1 MAYLN
6 NIYGNAAYTGFI
18 AGTLEGRQITSTTS
32 ANYDALKTSALA
44 FAEAVDSTIVF
55 DALVSTGS
63 NITQLAQT
71 TNTISA
77 NEQWR
82 AGLLHDLCMGLLS
95 GRSVPSSLLEA
106 DWAGEAAAIFTAWTN
121 LVAGLVTP

>member
-18 AGTLEGRQITSTTS
+18 KGALSGRQITSPTAADYLT
-32 ANYDALKTSALA
+32 LKTAALA
-44 FAEAVDSTIVF
+44 FAVEVDSKIAF
-55 DALVSTGS
+55 DALVTTGS
-63 NITQLAQT
+63 AITQLAIT
-71 TNTISA
+71 TNVIAA

-82 AGLLHDLCMGLLS
+82 AGLLHDLCAAVIDDRYTLDAVS
-95 GRSVPSSLLEA
+95 A
-106 DWAGEAAAIFTAWTN
+106 DYNTLASAVFAAWTE

>member
-18 AGTLEGRQITSTTS
+18 AGSQAGRQAIS
-32 ANYDALKTSALA
+32 AVAADYLALKTAAQQFAIEVDAL
-44 FAEAVDSTIVF
+44 IVF
-55 DALVSTGS
+55 DALVTTGAG
-63 NITQLAQT
+63 ITQLAIT
-71 TNTISA
+71 TNTIAA

-82 AGLLHDLCMGLLS
+82 AGLLHDLCAAYTS
-95 GRSVPSSLLEA
+95 GNYDPTKLA
-106 DWAGEAAAIFTAWTN
+106 AGYAVAAAAIFAQWTE